1 MGLTVYT
8 MVFVS
13 TFAVEKQHQSGH
25 LKPHASSE
33 LMLVLLPGSS
43 WGSST
48 KSLIIR
54 QRGSVP
60 EVSAF
65 QTDTLVGMNGCLV
78 CDNARCFP
86 AG

>member
-1 MGLTVYT
+1 

-25 LKPHASSE
+25 LKPYASSE
-33 LMLVLLPGSS
+33 LMLVLLPGTSG
-43 WGSST
+43 GSST

-60 EVSAF
+60 EV
-65 QTDTLVGMNGCLV
+65 
-78 CDNARCFP
+78 
-86 AG
+86 